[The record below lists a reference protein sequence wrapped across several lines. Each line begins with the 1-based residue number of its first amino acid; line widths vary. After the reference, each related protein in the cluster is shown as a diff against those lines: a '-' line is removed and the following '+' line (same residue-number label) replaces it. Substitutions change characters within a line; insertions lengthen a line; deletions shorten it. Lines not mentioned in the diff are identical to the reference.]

1 MEKSIFFFRR
11 KPDRTPANFAHHYIT
26 NHAPLGKRLTRC
38 LRGYTV
44 NIVDTDGFPAAVT
57 EHWVPAV
64 MDILTPS
71 IAYASDEDF
80 MTVVEDDQTLFS
92 GFDLYVVTQ
101 ERVVLPGDIDA
112 PLEQRTPGV
121 KLISTHADADNPP
134 PPPAGAWR
142 VVDNLVSHKLVMTD
156 SHAWE
161 VADAGFQILRMAWYA
176 TAQDVGA
183 DAAGAL
189 KTAEYRFI
197 AAPSWDAA

>member
-1 MEKSIFFFRR
+1 MEKSLFFFRR
-11 KPDRTPANFAHHYIT
+11 KPERTPEDFTHHYIT

-44 NIVDTDGFPAAVT
+44 NIVDADGFPAAVT

-80 MTVVEDDQTLFS
+80 KAVLEDDQSLFS

-101 ERVVLPGDIDA
+101 ERIVVPGDIDT
-112 PLEQRTPGV
+112 PLEQRTPGS
-121 KLISTHADADNPP
+121 KLISTHADADNLPP
-134 PPPAGAWR
+134 PPNRAYR

-156 SHAWE
+156 SYEWE
-161 VADAGFQILRMAWYA
+161 VADAGCQVIRMAWFA
-176 TAQDVGA
+176 TAEDVGA
-183 DAAGAL
+183 EAAGAL
-189 KTAEYRFI
+189 PTSEYRFI
-197 AAPSWDAA
+197 AAPSWEDA